1 MARFRVVFA
10 QPVIYQADHPK
21 ARREITE
28 LHVSAP
34 DESGALTHAIRVVQ
48 GDVAGI
54 RVEPA
59 TDLPSTPA
67 VELPSP
73 DIRQEF
79 R

>member
-1 MARFRVVFA
+1 MFA

-28 LHVSAP
+28 LQVSAP
-34 DESGALTHAIRVVQ
+34 DEAGAITHAIRVVQ
-48 GDVAGI
+48 GDVAGLTI
-54 RVEPA
+54 APF
-59 TDLPSTPA
+59 TDLPLPPA

-73 DIRQEF
+73 DIRHEF